1 LATLPLLF
9 ARNLV
14 RLASLAD
21 ELENP
26 TAGRSGRLIM
36 EKPSNEQIL
45 ARALELW
52 EQAGSPD
59 GQEEVFWQLAKRDL
73 QEQSGDSQSAIVPE

>member
-1 LATLPLLF
+1 
-9 ARNLV
+9 
-14 RLASLAD
+14 
-21 ELENP
+21 
-26 TAGRSGRLIM
+26 M

-59 GQEEVFWQLAKRDL
+59 GQEDVFWRLAKRDL
-73 QEQSGDSQSAIVPE
+73 EEQSGGDSQSAIIPG